1 MAADDRSSHFRKR
14 RTANPGSAPSP
25 PSLAARL
32 PVLRRVPWWPVI
44 LSLLVLVSADFAV
57 DPIRNA
63 STFQRVP
70 DVHLVLS
77 SGYLLLAPICNVL
90 DMLSLM
96 SVRQHVAILIT
107 LLALFTVCRVW
118 RGFRHGTGFL
128 REIKAAA
135 LALGALV
142 LVYAV
147 GALVPRP
154 MAALSVDTPFN
165 DAVLVAD
172 FHSHTK
178 FSHDGAPWFTPEAN
192 RRWHRNAGFDVAY
205 ITDHRT
211 VQGAE
216 DGIANNPPV
225 AGEGTMILQG
235 LEVVWRGAHVNLLGA
250 ERRYRGL
257 TDPALRDMDDTSL
270 ALASAIPN
278 SEPIVVYTFPDLM
291 RNLHPATGP
300 GTPGARAIEIV
311 DASPRGL
318 GEVRRRRTLISLLAD
333 TFNLALVAGSDNHGW
348 GFTAAGWTLVPLP
361 GWRGMSTDSL
371 AAAIDNVIRTR
382 GFAGTTVVERREA
395 NTGLSTWRRVGTLPL
410 VIIRMFTMLSDD
422 ERVSWLLW
430 IWVIALAPV
439 VWRRRRGAAGAA

>member
-1 MAADDRSSHFRKR
+1 MAADDRSRHSTKR
-14 RTANPGSAPSP
+14 RTAHAGSPASP
-25 PSLAARL
+25 ASLPTL
-32 PVLRRVPWWPVI
+32 GRVPWWAVI

-77 SGYLLLAPICNVL
+77 TGYLLLAPICSVL
-90 DMLSLM
+90 DTLSLM
-96 SVRQHVAILIT
+96 SVRQHIAILLT
-107 LLALFTVCRVW
+107 LVALFAACRAW
-118 RGFRHGTGFL
+118 RGLRHGTGPL
-128 REIKAAA
+128 RELKAAA
-135 LALGALV
+135 LALGGLV

-178 FSHDGAPWFTPEAN
+178 FSHDGAPWFSPEAN

-257 TDPALRDMDDTSL
+257 TDPALRDLDDTSL

-291 RNLHPATGP
+291 RNLHPAHGP
-300 GTPGARAIEIV
+300 GTPGARAIEII

-318 GEVRRRRTLISLLAD
+318 GDVRRLRTVISYVAD

-348 GFTAAGWTLVPLP
+348 GFTAAGWTLVSLP

-371 AAAIDNVIRTR
+371 AAAIDDVIRTR
-382 GFAGTTVVERREA
+382 GFEGTTVVERRVA
-395 NTGLSTWRRVGTLPL
+395 NTRGFTWRLIATAPL
-410 VIIRMFTMLSDD
+410 VVSRMFTMLTND

-430 IWVIALAPV
+430 IWAIALAPV
-439 VWRRRRGAAGAA
+439 AWRRRRPRGAAGAA